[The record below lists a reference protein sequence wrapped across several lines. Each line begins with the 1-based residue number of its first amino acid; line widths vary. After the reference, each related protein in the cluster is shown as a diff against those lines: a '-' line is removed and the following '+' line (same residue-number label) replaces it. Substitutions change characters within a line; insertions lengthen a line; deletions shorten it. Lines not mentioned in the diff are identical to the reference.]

1 MLSKFDRITGHM
13 YMQGDFKKVNIS
25 PSQTSLNNQIWFIKY
40 PLANYLGFK
49 PEKPSISFKTGTFVH
64 KCYQDILM
72 GKMKIDDV
80 EKQYKLMLD
89 NTTFVEKEKV
99 KGQFILKIIKKMVE
113 NHLQMLMEISGN
125 YMKDWEVEVSFS
137 NWYNDKYMGQT
148 LNLAT
153 EGAIDCRNQPLKIF
167 TEHKNR
173 FPTVYLSSAKKHKG
187 KEVWNSRKPS
197 KLKSP
202 QFTHLIAMAVYSQHL
217 GKEYQPAILYCDE
230 DGVLLFNQHNCEEL
244 TQEGLKYYFN
254 KFIQINIQRQEMLRM
269 ADGSIKK
276 LACMVGVDWSEI
288 KRSKDNIFLSHI
300 QEEDMQKM
308 ERFYDGL

>member
-1 MLSKFDRITGHM
+1 MTKNKLAIIGGSGLYEIEGLENPKWKSLTTPWGNPSDEILN
-13 YMQGDFKKVNIS
+13 FK
-25 PSQTSLNNQIWFIKY
+25 Y
-40 PLANYLGFK
+40 
-49 PEKPSISFKTGTFVH
+49 
-64 KCYQDILM
+64 
-72 GKMKIDDV
+72 
-80 EKQYKLMLD
+80 
-89 NTTFVEKEKV
+89 
-99 KGQFILKIIKKMVE
+99 
-113 NHLQMLMEISGN
+113 
-125 YMKDWEVEVSFS
+125 
-137 NWYNDKYMGQT
+137 
-148 LNLAT
+148 
-153 EGAIDCRNQPLKIF
+153 
-167 TEHKNR
+167 
-173 FPTVYLSSAKKHKG
+173 KG

-230 DGVLLFNQHNCEEL
+230 DGVLLFNQHNCEDL
-244 TQEGLKYYFN
+244 TQKGLKYYFN